1 MGNTVGPIPIDLD
14 TVYWGAAGSWLD
26 SPPDGMYVHITTT
39 HNTIHNTILVREG
52 GGENCNHSDHYS
64 GAGREKP
71 RTRKIDQN
79 CSMQRRYSLEPF
91 DLGNII

>member
-52 GGENCNHSDHYS
+52 GG
-64 GAGREKP
+64 GRTAIILTIIQVRGGK
-71 RTRKIDQN
+71 
-79 CSMQRRYSLEPF
+79 SLEPEK
-91 DLGNII
+91 